1 MVPAQSAER
10 LLVISDKLDDIVSEI
25 YDVCEELKA
34 YEESKRQLKEV
45 FFDLANEY
53 LEITGTLER
62 KTLEEK
68 WASRA
73 EAVNYVD
80 THCPGWRVI
89 QFDDGQAV
97 IEEDPA
103 QMKFEW
109 RNPEGLYM
117 SRTTAMVGTTFD
129 CEELKDRYPDIF
141 EKIVDQKIVFEL
153 NQKRAEDLISMEPGN
168 LNVLQEMTRLGKIQL
183 RMSSPKRLIDDE

>member
-1 MVPAQSAER
+1 MLSAQSAER

-25 YDVCEELKA
+25 NDVCEALKD

-45 FFDLANEY
+45 FFNLANEY
-53 LEITGTLER
+53 LEITSTMER

-68 WASRA
+68 WASRT
-73 EAVNYVD
+73 EATNYVN
-80 THCPGWRVI
+80 THYPGWRVI
-89 QFDDGQAV
+89 QFEDGQAV

-129 CEELKDRYPDIF
+129 CEELRDRYPDIF
-141 EKIVDQKIVFEL
+141 ERIVDQKVVLEL
-153 NQKRAEDLISMEPGN
+153 NQRKAEDLISMEPGN

-183 RMSSPKRLIDDE
+183 RMSSPKKLVDDE